1 MAVNKR
7 SFYESINHDSVF
19 NEEFFKKILGYSM
32 YDKSFLE
39 AVNTKL
45 AKIGRNDVIT
55 KYNSWYAKWKAED
68 NLQMKKV
75 AEWYQKECD
84 KTYKRMIS
92 EHQREVVTKQS
103 ERADR
108 FRFDGFPQII

>member
-45 AKIGRNDVIT
+45 SKIGRIDVISR
-55 KYNSWYAKWKAED
+55 YNTWYTKWKGED

-75 AEWYQKECD
+75 SEWYQKECD
-84 KTYKRMIS
+84 RKFEKWKKEQHKEEAEKWKESLQNMSNEDLIRML
-92 EHQREVVTKQS
+92 
-103 ERADR
+103 
-108 FRFDGFPQII
+108 